1 MRSALPRGLGEAAPA
16 AMADEQSSSSNRGLY
31 EESPAHARM
40 ASVDDFLDSVDD
52 ALLLAP
58 VATAQSSAGGARQN
72 AVGSQPHVVRTLR
85 DANRLEPPPVPG
97 KEIKREMETAQVERE
112 GKLQGMMAAE
122 QLDLFGEMA
131 QRIQGMARAASGK
144 RIANEARERFERVVL
159 EAKSALRIQRAIRG
173 ALGRRFVRMFHE
185 LETRNLVLGSSATH
199 IQRVIRGVFGREIA
213 RTIRERRAVALL
225 QRWYRGCRG
234 RHIAALERARLE
246 HLRLRAESACKIQA
260 AWRMKVTREEFQ
272 LLRVHMVAALEI
284 ERVYRGHLGRRRTHR
299 RKDWENA
306 EPGPERLKLGLSLIE
321 ESKVAFERQQEE
333 IDALHRSQEKAESRV
348 SHIHA
353 ELRESEKE
361 LSVLERELQEIDQIE
376 RDLHELTHERE
387 VLQLKITGAAG
398 LPASGDVAQRGK
410 PPDVL
415 ALLPEGH
422 PSLDEDLLAPSN
434 EEPPESSTAER
445 RLQADAHALEV
456 AIHRKRAER
465 ERKRQ
470 ELEAEF
476 AAVFQE
482 VSRKKHALERL
493 EVSIAD
499 MDATRV
505 RKDREFS
512 RLQRNLMELLQEQ
525 KYELDSLR
533 EKGIELETATATSA
547 AAATATALRAKEHE
561 KRAATMFNQTEE
573 LMKFQF
579 MSMSLSYFSSLNMLQ
594 QLREMNADTT
604 TAAVSSSADAAAAAA
619 AAATAANVPSIRH
632 MKLGAE
638 DVALGTLKK
647 KQAELAA
654 ARLAEQEAKR
664 SKAEPFPP
672 KMRLWSVADVARW
685 LDTLSLGQYKDAFRE
700 ASVDGDFL
708 LELREEDLVQVLGM
722 EHKLHVRKV
731 ILGRDKLRPLSETDH
746 VKKALVLREEH
757 AEQER
762 DGVAMPATDVV
773 FSQCRNGRVKRLGE
787 SLNLGFPV
795 DKEDEKGNTLLMC
808 AAQNLNLKMCEMLV
822 NRNCDIN
829 HRNSSG
835 NTALHFA
842 MAYDS
847 EGTLAEYLIQ
857 QGADDTIE
865 NSVGCTCYDGLG
877 Q

>member
-1 MRSALPRGLGEAAPA
+1 
-16 AMADEQSSSSNRGLY
+16 
-31 EESPAHARM
+31 
-40 ASVDDFLDSVDD
+40 
-52 ALLLAP
+52 
-58 VATAQSSAGGARQN
+58 
-72 AVGSQPHVVRTLR
+72 
-85 DANRLEPPPVPG
+85 
-97 KEIKREMETAQVERE
+97 
-112 GKLQGMMAAE
+112 
-122 QLDLFGEMA
+122 
-131 QRIQGMARAASGK
+131 
-144 RIANEARERFERVVL
+144 
-159 EAKSALRIQRAIRG
+159 
-173 ALGRRFVRMFHE
+173 
-185 LETRNLVLGSSATH
+185 
-199 IQRVIRGVFGREIA
+199 
-213 RTIRERRAVALL
+213 
-225 QRWYRGCRG
+225 
-234 RHIAALERARLE
+234 
-246 HLRLRAESACKIQA
+246 
-260 AWRMKVTREEFQ
+260 MKVTREEFQ

-284 ERVYRGHLGRRRTHR
+284 ERVYRGHLGRRRTPR
-299 RKDWENA
+299 RRDWENA
-306 EPGPERLKLGLSLIE
+306 EPGPERLRLGLRLIE

-376 RDLHELTHERE
+376 RDLRELTHERE
-387 VLQLKITGAAG
+387 VLQLRIGGAAG
-398 LPASGDVAQRGK
+398 LPSTGDAPADGAPAPDVLTLLPDGQEDQLAAALDPAPGGGGGGGSVAQRK
-410 PPDVL
+410 
-415 ALLPEGH
+415 
-422 PSLDEDLLAPSN
+422 
-434 EEPPESSTAER
+434 
-445 RLQADAHALEV
+445 LQADSHALEI

-493 EVSIAD
+493 EVAIAD

-525 KYELDSLR
+525 KYELDALR

-561 KRAATMFNQTEE
+561 QRAATMFNQTEE

-604 TAAVSSSADAAAAAA
+604 TAAVASSADAAAAA
-619 AAATAANVPSIRH
+619 AAATAANVPSIKH

-638 DVALGTLKK
+638 DVMLGTIKK
-647 KQAELAA
+647 KQAELDAA
-654 ARLAEQEAKR
+654 KLAEEEAKR
-664 SKAEPFPP
+664 SKAEPFPSE
-672 KMRLWSVADVARW
+672 MRLWSVADVARW
-685 LDTLSLGQYKDAFRE
+685 LDTLSLGQYKAAFRE

-708 LELREEDLVQVLGM
+708 LELREEDLIQVLGM

-731 ILGRDKLRPLSETDH
+731 ILGRDKLKPLSEGDV
-746 VKKALVLREEH
+746 VKKALVLREE
-757 AEQER
+757 AAAAER
-762 DGVAMPATDVV
+762 DGVAIPSTDV
-773 FSQCRNGRVKRLGE
+773 
-787 SLNLGFPV
+787 
-795 DKEDEKGNTLLMC
+795 
-808 AAQNLNLKMCEMLV
+808 NLNQKICEMLLA
-822 NRNCDIN
+822 RNADIN
-829 HRNSSG
+829 HRNAQG
-835 NTALHFA
+835 NTPLHFA

-865 NSVGCTCYDGLG
+865 NALGCTAYDGIG

>member
-1 MRSALPRGLGEAAPA
+1 M
-16 AMADEQSSSSNRGLY
+16 
-31 EESPAHARM
+31 
-40 ASVDDFLDSVDD
+40 
-52 ALLLAP
+52 
-58 VATAQSSAGGARQN
+58 
-72 AVGSQPHVVRTLR
+72 
-85 DANRLEPPPVPG
+85 
-97 KEIKREMETAQVERE
+97 ERE
-112 GKLQGMMAAE
+112 EKLQGMMMQE

-131 QRIQGMARAASGK
+131 RRIQGMARMVSGK
-144 RIANEARERFERVVL
+144 REANEARERFERVVE
-159 EAKSALRIQRAIRG
+159 EAKAALRIQRAIRG
-173 ALGRRFVRMFHE
+173 AFGRRFVRMFHE
-185 LETRNLVLGSSATH
+185 LETRNLVLGASATH
-199 IQRVIRGVFGREIA
+199 IQRIVRGMFGREIA
-213 RTIRERRAVALL
+213 RIKRERAAIALM

-234 RHIAALERARLE
+234 RHIASMERARLE

-299 RKDWENA
+299 RRDWENA
-306 EPGPERLKLGLSLIE
+306 EPGPERLKLGLRLIE

-333 IDALHRSQEKAESRV
+333 IDALHRSQEKAENRV

-361 LSVLERELQEIDQIE
+361 LAVLERELQEIDQIE

-398 LPASGDVAQRGK
+398 IASTGEPPRMGSGK

-422 PSLDEDLLAPSN
+422 PSMDDDALLAPSQDVDD
-434 EEPPESSTAER
+434 EPGTSTAER

-525 KYELDSLR
+525 KYELDTLR

-604 TAAVSSSADAAAAAA
+604 TAAVASSADAAAAAA
-619 AAATAANVPSIRH
+619 AAATAANVPSIKH

-638 DVALGTLKK
+638 DVAMGTLKK

-664 SKAEPFPP
+664 SRSRSPSRP
-672 KMRLWSVADVARW
+672 RCGCGLWLMSQDGWTRCRWASTRTRSGRRRSTATSCWSYARRTW
-685 LDTLSLGQYKDAFRE
+685 CRCWAWSTSCMCGR
-700 ASVDGDFL
+700 SSWDGTSCD
-708 LELREEDLVQVLGM
+708 RCRRPIM
-722 EHKLHVRKV
+722 SKRPSSC
-731 ILGRDKLRPLSETDH
+731 GRST
-746 VKKALVLREEH
+746 
-757 AEQER
+757 
-762 DGVAMPATDVV
+762 
-773 FSQCRNGRVKRLGE
+773 RNGAGRRGHA
-787 SLNLGFPV
+787 
-795 DKEDEKGNTLLMC
+795 C
-808 AAQNLNLKMCEMLV
+808 
-822 NRNCDIN
+822 
-829 HRNSSG
+829 H
-835 NTALHFA
+835 
-842 MAYDS
+842 
-847 EGTLAEYLIQ
+847 
-857 QGADDTIE
+857 
-865 NSVGCTCYDGLG
+865 GCGV
-877 Q
+877 QSM